1 MVATAGQFLNK
12 SGSSWT
18 RREGRGARC
27 VHLRTKMAS
36 LSVTDLKG
44 AVRAVGVVK
53 GAGLG
58 SAHFLCVWVSAQKA
72 SLTASHLK
80 CTF

>member
-12 SGSSWT
+12 SGSSWNM
-18 RREGRGARC
+18 REGRGARC

-44 AVRAVGVVK
+44 AVLA
-53 GAGLG
+53 AGGG
-58 SAHFLCVWVSAQKA
+58 SRGGPGLRPFSLCVGFCSEGK
-72 SLTASHLK
+72 LNLK

>member
-27 VHLRTKMAS
+27 VHLRTMVTS
-36 LSVTDLKG
+36 LSVADLKG
-44 AVRAVGVVK
+44 AVRAVG
-53 GAGLG
+53 GG
-58 SAHFLCVWVSAQKA
+58 
-72 SLTASHLK
+72 
-80 CTF
+80 

>member
-36 LSVTDLKG
+36 LSVTGISKG
-44 AVRAVGVVK
+44 QFGQWGVVE

-58 SAHFLCVWVSAQKA
+58 SAHFLCVWVSAQRGN
-72 SLTASHLK
+72 LT
-80 CTF
+80 